1 MPFDAPRQH
10 GADAATRQGASL
22 LYVLS
27 ADASAGME
35 AEGLVSAEVAGLRS
49 LGTRVVP
56 FMLNDAAFRL
66 DPALAGEA
74 MTTVGT
80 PSPGLSTTA
89 RSPIAL
95 ARATRLAMAQRSLPA
110 AQAMRMGARV
120 AAAAREHGCSGIHAI
135 ASDDAATAALIGGR
149 LAGMP
154 VSIAGRGGEV
164 YAKADDLALKLR
176 AADIAI
182 AACAEMAEDFRSL
195 APRATVRAVD
205 RGIDAEWFRPGPGL
219 ERNGRI
225 LCLSP
230 LVPRSGIS
238 TMLAALAHL
247 PKEFRPVVDIIGA
260 GPLLE
265 VLRAEALERG
275 ISDHARFL
283 GTRGR
288 RWVAE
293 EGQRY
298 LGLVAPGIVAPD
310 GDRDPA
316 PVAVLQA
323 MALEL
328 PVLAS
333 AVMGLRQIVQPDSGH
348 LVPPGEASPL
358 ARGLHWLS
366 IMPEE
371 HRRRLGRS
379 GRDRILGGYT
389 MADRAVALA
398 QTLTGRAE

>member
-1 MPFDAPRQH
+1 MPFDAPRQNA
-10 GADAATRQGASL
+10 ADTAARQGGSV
-22 LYVLS
+22 LYVLPT
-27 ADASAGME
+27 DAG
-35 AEGLVSAEVAGLRS
+35 EGTETDDLISAEVAGLRN
-49 LGTRVVP
+49 LGTRVHP
-56 FMLNDAAFRL
+56 LSLNNATARL
-66 DPALAGEA
+66 EPALAAEA
-74 MTTVGT
+74 MMVGKA
-80 PSPGLSTTA
+80 PRLGLSETA
-89 RSPIAL
+89 RNPFAL

-110 AQAMRMGARV
+110 AEALRMGARV
-120 AAAAREHGCSGIHAI
+120 AAAAREQGCSSIHAV
-135 ASDDAATAALIGGR
+135 ASDAAATAALIGGR

-176 AADIAI
+176 AADIAV
-182 AACAEMAEDFRSL
+182 AACTEMAEDFRDL
-195 APRATVRAVD
+195 APRARVRAVH

-238 TMLAALAHL
+238 TMLAALAQM
-247 PKEFRPVVDIIGA
+247 PVECRPVVDVIGA

-265 VLRAEALERG
+265 SLRAEALERG

-283 GTRGR
+283 GARGR

-293 EGQRY
+293 EGQHY

-328 PVLAS
+328 PVVAS
-333 AVMGLRQIVQPDSGH
+333 ALMGLREIVQPDSGH

-366 IMPEE
+366 IMPED

-379 GRDRILGGYT
+379 GRDRVLGGYT

-398 QTLTGRAE
+398 QTLTGRAG